1 MMKIN
6 RRTDYA
12 FRVMLSL
19 AKTPEGTRLS
29 THKIQEMMF
38 IPRAFLLR
46 IIADLS
52 RAGMILTFPGPK
64 GGVQLSRSAG
74 LISLY
79 QVWEAING
87 SLIISDCVENTND
100 CPLGEE
106 CPVNGHLIKLQ
117 EIIRS
122 ELNAVTFDILA
133 EEATTLAIK
142 E

>member
-12 FRVMLSL
+12 FRVMLAL

-29 THKIQEMMF
+29 THKIQEVML

-52 RAGMILTFPGPK
+52 RSGMIHTFPGPK
-64 GGVQLSRSAG
+64 GGVQLSRPAG

-87 SLIISDCVENTND
+87 PLIISDCVENQKE
-100 CPLGEE
+100 CPLGEG
-106 CPVNGHLIKLQ
+106 CPVNRHLTKMQGLIRRELE
-117 EIIRS
+117 EI
-122 ELNAVTFDILA
+122 TFAILA
-133 EEATTLAIK
+133 KEALALAI
-142 E
+142 EE